1 MEQTGNN
8 AQGYG
13 LHQGV
18 ELLLPLGWSRKALG
32 TLISGGTGNAGEQ
45 LDSMSFRFFSSVN
58 DSVILSFCWA
68 KSPVWVMGRGAAVLV
83 TGLSASGWG
92 DELWGRGP
100 ALHCTWLWLCRG
112 AGMCAACSLAWFLS
126 SVECSVSAQVHLF
139 EAVWQQSCV
148 DGVTLSGMDVAALL
162 PLWFWLTPACQLKMK

>member
-1 MEQTGNN
+1 MSGNN
-8 AQGYG
+8 PQGYG

-45 LDSMSFRFFSSVN
+45 LDSMSFRCFSSVN

-68 KSPVWVMGRGAAVLV
+68 KSPVWVMGRGAAVSV

-100 ALHCTWLWLCRG
+100 ALHLAVAVQGSWDVCCLLTGLVSEFCRVQCVCSG
-112 AGMCAACSLAWFLS
+112 A
-126 SVECSVSAQVHLF
+126 SV
-139 EAVWQQSCV
+139 
-148 DGVTLSGMDVAALL
+148 
-162 PLWFWLTPACQLKMK
+162 